1 MHMTCRTE
9 VCGGLAG
16 LSAVAAMALGAPPA
30 DAAPRWTDHL
40 LAFEAADGTLAGS
53 CRAEGAPETP
63 QALGDA
69 GRTNLTVHLYDHA
82 DHDLNWTLERAR
94 TGGPPAFHEAF
105 DVMARLVG
113 R

>member
-9 VCGGLAG
+9 VCGG
-16 LSAVAAMALGAPPA
+16 
-30 DAAPRWTDHL
+30 
-40 LAFEAADGTLAGS
+40 LAGS